1 MGRRPL
7 GAKQVETLEGSAPSK
22 ARLAVILET
31 IAGERTVAEACAE
44 LGIGESQFHA
54 LRRQALQ
61 NALTALEPKPRG
73 RPKAEPTAEQVRIS
87 ELEERL
93 AEALDEI
100 EIERIRAELAAV
112 MPHVLKDRAPAFTRE
127 EDFDPG
133 PPAAP
138 PKTEPLAAGEAQ
150 KKGTPLTPEEKRRAR
165 RRKKSARKSQAKARR
180 RNRR

>member
-7 GAKQVETLEGSAPSK
+7 GPRQVETLEGSAPSK

-44 LGIGESQFHA
+44 LKIGESQFHA

-73 RPKAEPTAEQVRIS
+73 RPKSEPTPEEARIA
-87 ELEERL
+87 ELEEAL
-93 AEALDEI
+93 AEAREEV

-112 MPHVLKDRAPAFTRE
+112 MPHVLKEREPAFASAETV
-127 EDFDPG
+127 DLD
-133 PPAAP
+133 PPAAAP
-138 PKTEPLAAGEAQ
+138 RGEVLATGGAQ
-150 KKGTPLTPEEKRRAR
+150 KKPPLTPEEERRAK
-165 RRKKSARKSQAKARR
+165 RKRKSARKAQAKARK